1 MHGVQEDDIRA
12 SQAADLWVLG
22 LLAFETLAGQP
33 LFHEDLSDQAI
44 GAMLA
49 GYVSLPRSQW
59 SAAAVQLK
67 RAPRM
72 PSAQR
77 GAKCAISAAA
87 CKHA

>member
-1 MHGVQEDDIRA
+1 MHGVQEDDVRA

-49 GYVSLPRSQW
+49 GCVSLPQSRW
-59 SAAAVQLK
+59 SAAAAQLK
-67 RAPRM
+67 RASCM
-72 PSAQR
+72 PSPQH
-77 GAKCAISAAA
+77 GAERAV
-87 CKHA
+87 